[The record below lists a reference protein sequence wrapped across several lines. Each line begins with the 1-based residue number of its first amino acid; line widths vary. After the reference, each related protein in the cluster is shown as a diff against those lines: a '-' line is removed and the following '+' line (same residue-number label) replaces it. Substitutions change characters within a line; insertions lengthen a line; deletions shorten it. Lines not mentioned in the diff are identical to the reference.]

1 MQRIFLIGYMGAG
14 KTTLGRA
21 LAKVMGLQ
29 FIDLDIFI
37 EGRQHKSV
45 SRIFADSGEDGFRRL
60 ERQALEE
67 VSQYED
73 VVIALGGGTPCF
85 FDNMELVNAAGPSIW
100 LKPSEDVLLRRL
112 VTGKAKRPILAGKSN
127 DELLDFIR
135 GQMELRAPFYS
146 RATFTLS
153 GDNLETVSGI
163 AETAQTIQNLLQTNI

>member
-14 KTTLGRA
+14 KTTLGRV
-21 LAKVMGLQ
+21 LSKEMGLQ

-45 SRIFADSGEDGFRRL
+45 KQIFADIGEDGFRQL
-60 ERQALEE
+60 ERRALEE

-85 FDNMELVNAAGPSIW
+85 FDNMQVVNAAGISIW

-112 VTGKAKRPILAGKSN
+112 IAGKSKRPILAGKS
-127 DELLDFIR
+127 DGELLDFIR
-135 GQMELRAPFYS
+135 SQMTLREPYYS
-146 RATFTLS
+146 RATYTLDS
-153 GDNLETVSGI
+153 DNLEDAAGI
-163 AETAQTIQNLLQTNI
+163 AGTAHKVMELLKTNI